1 MTTDIGFQE
10 LKLCDPHGVIP
21 AIVVKIDGNCLVAY
35 GPDLGP
41 FPGIAGWAHLTISK
55 KGDEYCFRAQ
65 NELKKYDI
73 NYNILKPQEIN
84 NNCIGKLT
92 LCVFESNMT
101 PMIIEVLSVEIG
113 EEKNLKLRF
122 PKQIVY
128 NMENSELIEFGPSI
142 KYVKISNDKG
152 EYVIKFEEHEES

>member
-10 LKLCDPHGVIP
+10 LKLCEPHGVIS
-21 AIVVKIDGNCLVAY
+21 AIVVKIDGNCLVAF

-41 FPGIAGWAHLTISK
+41 IPGIAGWAYLTTSK
-55 KGDEYCFRAQ
+55 KSDEYCFRAQ

-73 NYNILKPQEIN
+73 NYNVLEPQEIN
-84 NNCIGKLT
+84 NNCIGKLS
-92 LCVFESNMT
+92 LCVFETNIT

-113 EEKNLKLRF
+113 KENKLKLRF

-142 KYVKISNDKG
+142 NYVKISKDKN
-152 EYVIKFEEHEES
+152 EYVITEES